1 DMKLVASVRNLA
13 KEEQL
18 LTAGFSKAIL
28 EKDGRLQTQETFTK
42 IFELVGPAT
51 IKDSLAHLEEG
62 GIISS
67 TGQLGGKWY
76 LEDFDPIEMLG
87 NNVYLTTFASG
98 NVNQVKL
105 QDMFDYIKIYDVPVS
120 PEKST
125 PLIKSK
131 RHMPI

>member
-1 DMKLVASVRNLA
+1 TD
-13 KEEQL
+13 QL
-18 LTAGFSKAIL
+18 LASGFSHVIL
-28 EKDGRLQTQETFTK
+28 EKDGRLQTDLTFSK

-51 IKDSLAHLEEG
+51 LSDSLAHLEEG
-62 GIISS
+62 GIICS

-87 NNVYLTTFASG
+87 NNVYLTTFVSG